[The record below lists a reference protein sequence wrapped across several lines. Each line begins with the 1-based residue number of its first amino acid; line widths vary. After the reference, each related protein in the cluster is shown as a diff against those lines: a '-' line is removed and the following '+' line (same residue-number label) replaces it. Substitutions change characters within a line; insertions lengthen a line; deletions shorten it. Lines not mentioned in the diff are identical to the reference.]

1 MWVRPHIANLL
12 RQCGVFLFMCSGS
25 LGDIVALF
33 RAGTF
38 TGETTLC
45 ADFVSLRQWPLL
57 YSFRLPHLPATVM
70 DMAIIIAAMSKT
82 IGTIVS
88 IGMLRSAVVGGAV
101 VGTATA
107 KVPAGG
113 GRPAVTSGF
122 AAKHCNSGCRGVG
135 IGRRAFRVPKQMKE
149 APATGGATG
158 ASGSVWGNL

>member
-1 MWVRPHIANLL
+1 VGASPHCKLAPPMRGFFVYVQWLPRGYSRL
-12 RQCGVFLFMCSGS
+12 VPSGN
-25 LGDIVALF
+25 V
-33 RAGTF
+33 

-135 IGRRAFRVPKQMKE
+135 IGRRPFRMPKQMKE